1 LANMDVTS
9 TLREE
14 IAQAI
19 KACPTGIVVLDV
31 KGVLMLRATIETAR
45 LLASDERGII
55 ITIDRPHQYL
65 MQALKAQEIPT
76 HHLVVLDVIA
86 RYSADINEEC
96 RVCSFMDGPFNIDR
110 APEAVRAM
118 SIVDKE
124 GTVDIASCSFI
135 LVDNMGAL
143 LPYNS
148 LPKVESF
155 VRGLGVLTKSGAHR
169 RLVLMVDGERQLLL
183 MEMLRSLTAQRAT
196 INAGRPP
203 AGEKR

>member
-1 LANMDVTS
+1 MAIMDVTS

-14 IAQAI
+14 IAQAL
-19 KACPTGIVVLDV
+19 KLWPTGIIILDV

-45 LLASDERGII
+45 LLAANERGII

-76 HHLVVLDVIA
+76 SHLVVLDVIA

-96 RVCSFMDGPFNIDR
+96 RVCSVMDGPFNIDR

-118 SIVDKE
+118 SIVE
-124 GTVDIASCSFI
+124 NSGTIDIASCSFI

-143 LPYNS
+143 LPYNN

-155 VRGLGVLTKSGAHR
+155 VKGLAVLTKSGQQR

-183 MEMLRSLTAQRAT
+183 MEMLRSITAQRAT
-196 INAGRPP
+196 MNAGRPP
-203 AGEKR
+203 ASEKR